1 MHFFSDTY
9 FLVYTLSVVLVCVG
23 CGATRL
29 HLIVLHQKFLD
40 FHSNFVNYLY
50 SLLCSLGAPT
60 SFLALDIMFRSLRR
74 KWIPRCLLYMG
85 VSLLFLIMLFYSMS
99 LFDGH
104 IVPRTVDVVGGILFS
119 VSRFLEQ
126 IPLGEISGVSEDGNN
141 EEEKNCCHFLLNQQ
155 DGPTSRNK
163 MYTLIH
169 CFSKL
174 EEQVENFNA
183 LFGWRLVAEMWMF
196 LCLII
201 FSIYFFATSLD
212 FAEDL
217 TFANMFLTF
226 YTFVPL
232 AVIGHSILLIC
243 QASTALTKG
252 SMEFAKRL
260 DHTITTE
267 CMGTVYVDQKYNGD
281 DNQAFIIA
289 LQTTMSRLS
298 TRPVQISCNFF
309 VMNSALLT
317 SARIPNFIVIIRNTM
332 TYILGTCTMYLM
344 ILVQFQISDNDS
356 LHRMKILKNFTSF

>member
-174 EEQVENFNA
+174 EEQV
-183 LFGWRLVAEMWMF
+183 
-196 LCLII
+196 
-201 FSIYFFATSLD
+201 D
-212 FAEDL
+212 
-217 TFANMFLTF
+217 
-226 YTFVPL
+226 
-232 AVIGHSILLIC
+232 
-243 QASTALTKG
+243 
-252 SMEFAKRL
+252 
-260 DHTITTE
+260 
-267 CMGTVYVDQKYNGD
+267 
-281 DNQAFIIA
+281 
-289 LQTTMSRLS
+289 
-298 TRPVQISCNFF
+298 
-309 VMNSALLT
+309 
-317 SARIPNFIVIIRNTM
+317 
-332 TYILGTCTMYLM
+332 
-344 ILVQFQISDNDS
+344 
-356 LHRMKILKNFTSF
+356 